1 MRPVSSDF
9 LRQDRK
15 HEAVT
20 AGEETGTTKEK
31 AGEEKT
37 KGARTKKTGLENGR
51 AAVQADFWCVRLLF
65 AVFCRCVILKSSKHE
80 ITIYNFR
87 RYCYDTED
95 RKEEAEVK

>member
-37 KGARTKKTGLENGR
+37 KGARTEAARTKAARTKKTGLENGK
-51 AAVQADFWCVRLLF
+51 AAVQTGFWCVRLLF
-65 AVFCRCVILKSSKHE
+65 AVFGGPQGQKFS
-80 ITIYNFR
+80 
-87 RYCYDTED
+87 
-95 RKEEAEVK
+95 

>member
-37 KGARTKKTGLENGR
+37 KGARTEAARTKKTGLENGK
-51 AAVQADFWCVRLLF
+51 AAVQTGFWCVRLLF
-65 AVFCRCVILKSSKHE
+65 AVFGGLQGQKFS
-80 ITIYNFR
+80 
-87 RYCYDTED
+87 
-95 RKEEAEVK
+95 